1 MYFSDTIQMLDS
13 YYWRNHG
20 RVELQIFNELRT
32 RLKQLSVLHS
42 QITVSVDKLLSQ
54 VEAEGDGSQEDTIYV
69 VIFTNLSE
77 PKNPNAN
84 DYKAPSLDEVEPS
97 ELLLI
102 NVEAFYYLAHKFG
115 LLCRQSRGRLPG
127 LETFNAAGIQRVRN
141 NLIEHSNQA
150 NGQDL
155 YTFSI
160 SRPAGPSLR
169 RMSQGV
175 QKSGYVDQGLWVN
188 AKEFKLN
195 LERVLETPP

>member
-77 PKNPNAN
+77 PKNPNA
-84 DYKAPSLDEVEPS
+84 
-97 ELLLI
+97 
-102 NVEAFYYLAHKFG
+102 
-115 LLCRQSRGRLPG
+115 
-127 LETFNAAGIQRVRN
+127 
-141 NLIEHSNQA
+141 
-150 NGQDL
+150 
-155 YTFSI
+155 
-160 SRPAGPSLR
+160 
-169 RMSQGV
+169 
-175 QKSGYVDQGLWVN
+175 
-188 AKEFKLN
+188 
-195 LERVLETPP
+195 

>member
-77 PKNPNAN
+77 PKNPN
-84 DYKAPSLDEVEPS
+84 V
-97 ELLLI
+97 
-102 NVEAFYYLAHKFG
+102 
-115 LLCRQSRGRLPG
+115 
-127 LETFNAAGIQRVRN
+127 
-141 NLIEHSNQA
+141 
-150 NGQDL
+150 
-155 YTFSI
+155 
-160 SRPAGPSLR
+160 
-169 RMSQGV
+169 
-175 QKSGYVDQGLWVN
+175 
-188 AKEFKLN
+188 
-195 LERVLETPP
+195 